1 MPDELGEPVL
11 LHSPED
17 IVLFK
22 LRWYRLG
29 GESSEKQWTD
39 ILGVLRTQRDRLDE
53 AYLDRW
59 AREIGVLDLLV
70 RIRKEV

>member
-1 MPDELGEPVL
+1 MPDAPDEPVL

-22 LRWYRLG
+22 LRWYRIG
-29 GESSEKQWTD
+29 GEFSEKQWSD
-39 ILGVLRTQRDRLDE
+39 ILGVLRTQRDGLDA

-59 AREIGVLDLLV
+59 ATEIGVQDLLDK
-70 RIRKEV
+70 IRQQV